1 MMQELLDTKILTIVT
16 FTPAVGAL
24 VLLFLRKNQQ
34 QTARVLALGVTLL
47 TFVFSLHLFWLFDST
62 TADFQFVSDTPW
74 IPSFGIS
81 YQLGVDGISLF
92 LVLLPTF
99 LTPLAI
105 LASWSI
111 TDRVKEYFIV
121 MLLLETGMV
130 GVFVSL
136 DLFLFYVFGRSC

>member
-24 VLLFLRKNQQ
+24 LLLFLRRNQQ
-34 QTARVLALGVTLL
+34 QTARIIALGVTLL
-47 TFVFSLHLFWLFDST
+47 TFVFSLHLFWHFDST
-62 TADFQFVSDTPW
+62 TSDFQFVADTPW

-92 LVLLPTF
+92 LVLLSTF
-99 LTPLAI
+99 LTPLAM

-111 TDRVKEYFIV
+111 TDRVKEN
-121 MLLLETGMV
+121 G
-130 GVFVSL
+130 GVRASMAVWMEKADGTVVIAGTVRL
-136 DLFLFYVFGRSC
+136 